1 VTRDETRWVETAD
14 EPIVGQ
20 TTYERV
26 RVSPELP
33 PTDEVRT
40 AEELEETEAIVE
52 AEVEAH
58 EAAEAENEVNATDA
72 AIELADELGID
83 ISTVAGTGHDGR
95 VTKADVEAAAEG

>member
-1 VTRDETRWVETAD
+1 MTRDETRWQETAD

-52 AEVEAH
+52 AE
-58 EAAEAENEVNATDA
+58 AEENEVNATDG
-72 AIELADELGID
+72 AIEAAEELGID
-83 ISTVAGTGHDGR
+83 ISTVVGTGHAGR

>member
-1 VTRDETRWVETAD
+1 MTRDETRWVETAD

-26 RVSPELP
+26 HVSPEAP

-40 AEELEETEAIVE
+40 AEELEETEAQVE

-58 EAAEAENEVNATDA
+58 EQAEAESEVNATDA
-72 AIELADELGID
+72 AIALADELGIEIAT
-83 ISTVAGTGHDGR
+83 ISGTGADGR
-95 VTKADVEAAAEG
+95 VTKADVENAAEG

>member
-1 VTRDETRWVETAD
+1 MTRDDTRWVETAD
-14 EPIVGQ
+14 EQIVGQ

-40 AEELEETEAIVE
+40 AEELEETEAVVE
-52 AEVEAH
+52 AEVE
-58 EAAEAENEVNATDA
+58 ENEVNATDGAVEA
-72 AIELADELGID
+72 AAELGVD
-83 ISTVAGTGHDGR
+83 LSAVVGTGHEGR